1 MLTLELDMY
10 QACALGALVYCLGR
24 LLVQKLPFLSKYCI
38 PAPVA
43 GGVVFAFA
51 HLALYATGVL
61 ELSFDT
67 TLQSVFMTIF
77 FCSVGFTACFRLLKK
92 GGVQVFMFLALAV
105 GICIV
110 QDAVGSGLAAAFGL
124 NPLLGLCMG
133 SMPLVG
139 GHGTS
144 GSFGPLLEQEYAVV
158 GATTVALASA
168 TYGLVSGSMMG
179 GPIARARVE
188 KHHLKSTAAEEGNA
202 VDEVASPIE
211 ENFQYTAQDPTFNR
225 ARWIAGMLLERYL
238 SGDLDE
244 IHVLY
249 TRMENVMQSVAKD
262 KRVLPIT
269 KPDMHGMAI
278 PVDVRLEEFSLR
290 PTPEE
295 AMNAIVP
302 NYVAGFI
309 YGALVESFCSEQNAR
324 MMAMDAAT
332 DNADALLKD
341 LNTMYNRARQAAITQ
356 EITEVCG
363 GAAAQ
368 RREREEEMRV

>member
-1 MLTLELDMY
+1 MAGLREIQNRIRSIQDTRKITNAMYLISSTKLKKARKELAETEPY
-10 QACALGALVYCLGR
+10 FYALQNVIRRIQRHLPNMESPYFEKEGHQSKKTG
-24 LLVQKLPFLSKYCI
+24 LLVISGDK
-38 PAPVA
+38 
-43 GGVVFAFA
+43 
-51 HLALYATGVL
+51 
-61 ELSFDT
+61 
-67 TLQSVFMTIF
+67 
-77 FCSVGFTACFRLLKK
+77 
-92 GGVQVFMFLALAV
+92 
-105 GICIV
+105 
-110 QDAVGSGLAAAFGL
+110 GLAGAYNHNIMKMADTFL
-124 NPLLGLCMG
+124 KDPSREVHLF
-133 SMPLVG
+133 VIG
-139 GHGTS
+139 GQFCLSIGRRIS
-144 GSFGPLLEQEYAVV
+144 V
-158 GATTVALASA
+158 
-168 TYGLVSGSMMG
+168 YG
-179 GPIARARVE
+179 
-188 KHHLKSTAAEEGNA
+188 
-202 VDEVASPIE
+202 
-211 ENFQYTAQDPTFNR
+211 TAQDPTFNR